1 MLTSPCDDPIGV
13 LWFSTLYNLAR
24 GLHTM
29 ADGPLPFK
37 GNRGSKWNVESAE
50 TTKSSFK
57 VEADPKTY
65 RRGTFGRSATNPGN
79 VGCAG
84 PDRGPTSGD

>member
-1 MLTSPCDDPIGV
+1 
-13 LWFSTLYNLAR
+13 
-24 GLHTM
+24 M

-37 GNRGSKWNVESAE
+37 ANRSARWNVESDE

-57 VEADPKTY
+57 VEATPKTY
-65 RRGTFGRSATNPGN
+65 RKGTFGRSATNPGN

-84 PDRGPTSGD
+84 PDSGPTSSY